1 MPFTP
6 FHLGPVL
13 LLGVLLY
20 RWVDLP
26 TLLVSSVIIDVRA
39 ALVVFGPLKPPVHG
53 ILTTVAGGTVIAVL
67 VTAVVSSLPDSID
80 RLLGRVRLTDGVS
93 RGAIFTGSVL
103 GVSSHVALDSILYTD
118 ARPFYPVAWNPFFV
132 DGVKFIPVYAGCTL
146 AGILGI
152 VAFAVTYRY
161 RA

>member
-26 TLLVSSVIIDVRA
+26 TLLVSSIIIDIRA
-39 ALVVFGPLKPPVHG
+39 ALVVYGPLGPPAHG
-53 ILTTVAGGTVIAVL
+53 ILTTFVGGTLIAIL
-67 VTAVVSSLPDSID
+67 LTTVVSSLPDSINHW
-80 RLLGRVRLTDGVS
+80 LGFGRLTDSVS
-93 RGAIFTGSVL
+93 RRAIFAGSVL
-103 GVSSHVALDSILYTD
+103 GIYSHVILDSILYTD
-118 ARPFYPVAWNPFFV
+118 TRPLFPLAWNPFFV

-146 AGILGI
+146 TGILGVI
-152 VAFAVTYRY
+152 TFAVKYWSKR
-161 RA
+161 